1 MADSAKKMTKETF
14 DSYNNGVAVTQKK
27 VDSVP
32 YERFPF
38 CCGVDNTIRKEVNMA
53 HVKNIVPV
61 KPPPVRYEPPPVIV
75 APV

>member
-38 CCGVDNTIRKEVNMA
+38 CCTSDNTVREEVNMA
-53 HVKNIVPV
+53 RVKNL
-61 KPPPVRYEPPPVIV
+61 
-75 APV
+75 APITQ